1 MPLTAKGSKV
11 MANMKE
17 QYGEEKGEEVFYAS
31 KNKGTIKGVDN
42 TPSMEN
48 PRDHTWPVA
57 LPGDTILQ
65 IDVYRSGRVKITRR

>member
-1 MPLTAKGSKV
+1 MPLTAKGAKV
-11 MANMKE
+11 KSAMQE

-31 KNKGTIKGVDN
+31 KNKGTITGVDN

-57 LPGDTILQ
+57 LPGEAILQ
-65 IDVYRSGRVKITRR
+65 IDVYRSGRVKIRRR

>member
-1 MPLTAKGSKV
+1 
-11 MANMKE
+11 
-17 QYGEEKGEEVFYAS
+17 
-31 KNKGTIKGVDN
+31 
-42 TPSMEN
+42 MEN